1 LEIQNRLS
9 FSTGDILPSNQV
21 TINDGPFRAK
31 KLTLL
36 LKGKLSLDTINDDG
50 DVPIAR
56 PTIRIKRIRALSQFM
71 TP

>member
-1 LEIQNRLS
+1 LEIQNRLP

-21 TINDGPFRAK
+21 TINDGTFRAK
-31 KLTLL
+31 KFTLL
-36 LKGKLSLDTINDDG
+36 LKGKLSLDAIHDDG

-56 PTIRIKRIRALSQFM
+56 PTIRIQRIRALRHFM